1 MNNVTSAGRD
11 DGNLIGFVARRKK
24 RKKDKGVL
32 AFFPPKRRKNVKAL
46 IRALGL
52 VFVRAEKEKPHVRV

>member
-1 MNNVTSAGRD
+1 M
-11 DGNLIGFVARRKK
+11 ARRKK

-32 AFFPPKRRKNVKAL
+32 AYFPPKRRKDVKAL

-52 VFVRAEKEKPHVRV
+52 VFVKAEMTGQCNENGRLVGR